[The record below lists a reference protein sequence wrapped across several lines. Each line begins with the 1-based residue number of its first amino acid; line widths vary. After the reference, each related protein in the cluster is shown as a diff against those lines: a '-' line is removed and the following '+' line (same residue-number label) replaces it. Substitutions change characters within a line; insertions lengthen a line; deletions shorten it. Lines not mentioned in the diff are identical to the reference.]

1 MPEAKNLL
9 LIKVY
14 KTRGKAV
21 LTNITD
27 MLRGLLDWMTLV
39 VNSGAWPD
47 WHFVGM
53 VSVFIVIWT
62 GSAFA
67 AATIAEMAGHRI
79 LLHFLGGLALP
90 YIYPALLML
99 RIKKVEKQVVFLEEV
114 AESGESYQITAKLA
128 NIREKKIEARQAK
141 KVMMFEKMKSFQ
153 QSQSGNA
160 DSESVMPSTDETE
173 QPAEAVQEEQP
184 ASVVE
189 ENIITPEP
197 QAEVAPAPEP
207 VSGLTR
213 RQIES
218 LAVDNTGGRVGPF
231 LITLHQGQPVT
242 AVSIKGIQDELAT
255 FEVQVEDKIKSI
267 RIRYQNIKS
276 CEKMI

>member
-1 MPEAKNLL
+1 M
-9 LIKVY
+9 
-14 KTRGKAV
+14 

>member
-1 MPEAKNLL
+1 MPEVKNIL

-27 MLRGLLDWMTLV
+27 MLRGLLGWLTLV

-47 WHFVGM
+47 WHFIGM
-53 VSVFIVIWT
+53 ASIFIVIWT

-99 RIKKVEKQVVFLEEV
+99 RIKKVEKQVEFVEEV
-114 AESGESYQITAKLA
+114 EKSDKTCQITAKLT
-128 NIREKKIEARQAK
+128 NIREKKAEERQAK
-141 KVMMFEKMKSFQ
+141 KLLMFEKKKSFQ
-153 QSQSGNA
+153 QSQPEDT
-160 DSESVMPSTDETE
+160 DSETVIPSEDETE
-173 QPAEAVQEEQP
+173 QPVEAVQEGES
-184 ASVVE
+184 ASVAE
-189 ENIITPEP
+189 ENVITTEP

-207 VSGLTR
+207 VAGFTR